1 MATQPTA
8 TDSRTPW
15 QELSMTAKT
24 FSQVQYDADDN
35 AKHQVIDF
43 LTQHWG
49 MTNVRINPNQ
59 YGIDLLADD
68 RGKPTGIEV
77 EVKHNWLEQRFPY
90 DKVHFSAR
98 KTKFLDECPD
108 VYFVML
114 SDDRTRMIATHGDNF
129 QDARLVRK
137 STKWSNHEWFIQ
149 VDLGK
154 FKMYNIPKA

>member
-1 MATQPTA
+1 
-8 TDSRTPW
+8 
-15 QELSMTAKT
+15 MTAKT
-24 FSQVQYDADDN
+24 FSQIQYDADDN
-35 AKHQVIDF
+35 AKNKVIDF

-49 MTNVRINPNQ
+49 MTNVRTNPNQ

-77 EVKHNWLEQRFPY
+77 EVKHNWNQLHFPY
-90 DKVHFSAR
+90 QKVHFSAR

-137 STKWSNHEWFIQ
+137 STKWTSQEWFIQ

-154 FKMYNIPKA
+154 FKLYNL